1 MVKEVMESKGEEK
14 RDGLISLAL
23 PKRHVLISE
32 RMETSRNLASVSLL
46 LVLSQLIVPT
56 ISYIPTSCRWPGR
69 LNVMQRAVSLRCTG
83 DGGSRDEETESL
95 RQYRNIE
102 SWYEARI
109 SKDPISA
116 EDLANYAIYLQVVR
130 GKAERAALMYEMAL
144 RVDPILS
151 RKVALDQWIRNVSA
165 ADLVSIS
172 LAKMSSP
179 LIPRLALAKVMV
191 PRIRVRRI
199 MLPKRRY

>member
-1 MVKEVMESKGEEK
+1 M
-14 RDGLISLAL
+14 R
-23 PKRHVLISE
+23 
-32 RMETSRNLASVSLL
+32 RNLASVLL
-46 LVLSQLIVPT
+46 HLVLSQLIGST
-56 ISYIPTSCRWPGR
+56 ISYIPTSCCRWPSR
-69 LNVMQRAVSLRCTG
+69 LNVVQSAVSLRCTG

-151 RKVALDQWIRNVSA
+151 RKVALDQWIRNGPHVSCA
-165 ADLVSIS
+165 GAG
-172 LAKMSSP
+172 
-179 LIPRLALAKVMV
+179 R
-191 PRIRVRRI
+191 
-199 MLPKRRY
+199 